1 MVLLTFRQIF
11 RMKIVFATN
20 NKHKVKEIKD
30 LLPSNIEVVTL
41 NEIGCFEEIEETA
54 KTLEGNAKIKS
65 DHVKDNY
72 GYNCFAD
79 DTGLEVDALNGSPG
93 VYSARYA
100 GENASFEDN
109 VNKLLDALKD
119 KSNRKARFR
128 TVISLDLDGTQ
139 KFFEGICEGTIE
151 LSTKGSE
158 GFGYDPVFTPV
169 GYNMT
174 FAEMDLST
182 KGKISHRGKA
192 VQKLV
197 EFLKDNA

>member
-30 LLPSNIEVVTL
+30 LLPSNIEVMTL

-169 GYNMT
+169 GYDMT